1 MEYVG
6 QLIGGSF
13 DSLILRLKK
22 DSFVQLGEILV
33 FENDDSKFFIQ
44 VFDLTYSSQ
53 ISLSN
58 LEMISGMDLEH
69 DFNADFFDEELQL
82 YSVAFCKNLLFFD
95 KKNKALSVT
104 KSLPPLFS
112 KFRRLSSNDLEIIT
126 KPENATFV
134 GFLRSGSNEVDVPV
148 YIDAE
153 KVFRHH
159 VLVAATT
166 GRGKSNLTSVLLWN
180 LVENHKIGFLVLDP
194 HDEYYGRS
202 HFGLK
207 DYPNKENV
215 VYFTNYNVPPGAQSL
230 KINIRTLKPTHFFA
244 VADWS
249 TAQKEAMLAYQA
261 KYKDSWILQ
270 IFNDEEPSI
279 ISVQL
284 PSLMVLK
291 RRLANLLDV
300 EDGPNGQL
308 IFNGI
313 FNDNN
318 NAGEG
323 AIDRICKLLEQG
335 KTVIVDT
342 SNISSS
348 QEILIG
354 SAIASK
360 LFNKYMHYKKEG
372 TLDNAAQIVILLEEA
387 PRVLGKDVLKS
398 GSNIFS
404 TIAREGR
411 KFKIGLYAITQLPS
425 LIPREILANMNTK
438 IILGIEMKPERQAI
452 IESCPNDLSSDERS
466 IASLNVGEAI
476 LSSSFF
482 GFAIP
487 VKVPLFNKE
496 NFLQKR
502 DSEKTPLNKKEFE
515 LF

>member
-1 MEYVG
+1 MDYVG

-22 DSFVQLGEILV
+22 DSSVQLGEILV
-33 FENDDSKFFIQ
+33 FENSNSKFFVQ
-44 VFDLTYSSQ
+44 VYDLTYSSQ

-69 DFNADFFDEELQL
+69 NFDVDFFDENLQL
-82 YSVAFCKNLLFFD
+82 YSVAYCKNLLFFD
-95 KKNKALSVT
+95 KNKKHTSVT

-112 KFRRLSSNDLEIIT
+112 KFRRLSSKDLEILS
-126 KPENATFV
+126 KPENATFI
-134 GFLRSGSNEVDVPV
+134 GYLRSGSKHTEVPV
-148 YIDAE
+148 YFDAA
-153 KVFRHH
+153 KVFQHH

-180 LVENHKIGFLVLDP
+180 LLGDSRFGFLVLDP

-202 HFGLK
+202 KFGLK
-207 DYPNKENV
+207 DNPENESL
-215 VYFTNYNVPPGAQSL
+215 VYYTNYDVPPGARSLTFNIKSL
-230 KINIRTLKPTHFFA
+230 KPNHFSA

-249 TAQKEAMLAYQA
+249 SAQREAMMVYYSR
-261 KYKDSWILQ
+261 YKQNWISQ
-270 IFNDEEPSI
+270 ILTETEPSI
-279 ISVQL
+279 NSVQQPTL
-284 PSLMVLK
+284 LVVK

-300 EDGPNGQL
+300 SENSDSGEL
-308 IFNGI
+308 VFDGI
-313 FNDNN
+313 FTNSQK
-318 NAGEG
+318 GESTVNE
-323 AIDRICKLLEQG
+323 ICNLLENG
-335 KTVIVDT
+335 KTVVIDT

-354 SAIASK
+354 SMIAST
-360 LFNKYMHYKKEG
+360 LFSRYHLYKKQG
-372 TLDNAAQIVILLEEA
+372 TLNQKAQIVILLEEA
-387 PRVLGKDVLKS
+387 PRVLGKEVLKS
-398 GSNIFS
+398 GQNIFS

-425 LIPREILANMNTK
+425 LIPREILANINTK

-452 IESCPNDLSSDERS
+452 IESCPNDLSSDEKS
-466 IASLNVGEAI
+466 IASLNIGEAI

-487 VKVPLFNKE
+487 VSIPLFDKSFN
-496 NFLQKR
+496 N
-502 DSEKTPLNKKEFE
+502 SEEKGESQLDKKDIE